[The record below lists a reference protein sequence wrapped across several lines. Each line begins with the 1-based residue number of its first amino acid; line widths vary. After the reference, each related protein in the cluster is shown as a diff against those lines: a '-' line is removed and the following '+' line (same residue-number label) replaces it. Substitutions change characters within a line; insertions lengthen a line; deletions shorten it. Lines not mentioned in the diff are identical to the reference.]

1 MHQHD
6 IDLIQALAEGELT
19 GRVAETAADAIAA
32 CPQCSRDLDLQ
43 VRALEALTGASRVYL
58 SAAESARLRSA
69 VRRDLKLGAP
79 ATETPPKSKRSR
91 FRLGA
96 LAGAAALLLAVV
108 GVAPQLDLLGS
119 GDQAAVP
126 IEELGEALGSPV
138 TVAGTSAPVEA
149 AAAAPAP
156 AAQAEADTVPE
167 EISAE
172 ERTSAAAAEPQ
183 SEIAAPPELT
193 DDIDLEELR
202 KLYIEQNG
210 AISTQA
216 YLTAGFLAEAAPDA
230 ATGDAEQTTG
240 TTESSS
246 FSACDPGAI
255 PDVAPDAQITVLGVT
270 TYRETPALVVANL
283 EGDDPADVVIVVQDA
298 VTCQVLARL

>member
-1 MHQHD
+1 M
-6 IDLIQALAEGELT
+6 
-19 GRVAETAADAIAA
+19 
-32 CPQCSRDLDLQ
+32 
-43 VRALEALTGASRVYL
+43 
-58 SAAESARLRSA
+58 
-69 VRRDLKLGAP
+69 
-79 ATETPPKSKRSR
+79 
-91 FRLGA
+91 
-96 LAGAAALLLAVV
+96 VV
-108 GVAPQLDLLGS
+108 VAPQLDLLGS

-149 AAAAPAP
+149 AAAAPAPAP

-270 TYRETPALVVANL
+270 TYRETPALVVAYL

-298 VTCQVLARL
+298 VTCEVLARL